1 MPDPAPDPEPLR
13 PATPEEIAESLGYA
27 LLFDSRG
34 KPLGVKARADAKA
47 MARRLVEHLELS
59 RYVVMRRPP
68 LERHTVGPDRKW

>member
-13 PATPEEIAESLGYA
+13 AATADEIAESLAYA

-47 MARRLVEHLELS
+47 MARRLVEHLALS

-68 LERHTVGPDRKW
+68 LERHSVGPDHEW